1 MEQDNQGKEI
11 TVNGNDN
18 VNERNQGI
26 DNIIDEQTA
35 QGQKVKK
42 HEEDFYNQLIIKLI
56 EQYIESSN
64 NDSILINKLTILL
77 KSSSFEK
84 FGFNFI
90 FKKIWEILGKNK
102 ENKSIIKK
110 GIELIKHLIQ
120 LDNVN
125 FLFSENNNLLIYFFV
140 DDNSEENNI
149 ILHFSL
155 IKRENKENKENKE
168 EDIIIKSK
176 DKNIKIKFISNESEK
191 ESNYDYYKINE
202 NDKIDINL
210 KYLSSENTIELDIN
224 EKIIR
229 EKIPNNTFSSL
240 EYSEKVNNTVEKK
253 NKGINLTVEFNSK
266 SKYKIT
272 HILTIQSKNTF
283 KNNTIKEE
291 INNIILNESNDNKEI
306 KLWNFQSTKND
317 MIKTYKNIFIELK
330 QIKYED
336 KLKNF
341 LDFGG
346 INVFLPFFELIS
358 GEQEIFEDLSDIILM
373 KVVNNYSIFLDSYK
387 SHFYNAYNFLG
398 KKYYETTKKTNTKLL
413 LILSEIIIREEIILD
428 IINNQINEMKNL
440 NEEEKKKVFYSTHS
454 DKYFNEIFPYIYDLI
469 LIAKEDTNA
478 LKILSLIVDVFKE
491 NHPINDM
498 EEIISKINDVL
509 KNKFSDFE
517 TALNELNCNYKKG
530 GFFSKNSIFGYF
542 YTGRNRTRFKFIE
555 EENKKYNL
563 FYTCFNFCEMMFLK
577 EESQDINYK
586 IIKYIILNLK
596 IGYQAEDKIN
606 SLFYHNVNFLILLL
620 NHIEENNFISLRFI
634 FNIIKQITP
643 DSKIKEE
650 NDYFNL
656 DLRFNNQ
663 NNDTSVQ
670 KDMDKFIKYINSY
683 KYKKKNNYLLDCY
696 NLKIYRD
703 IKKELFSWN
712 SSLSNLDLYYT
723 DIEVIKEKYNN
734 NEQLENKIKFKRCF
748 HLTKDMTIPLLEPIL
763 DYKYYKSNFSQ
774 SKKGKNEFNVFRTN
788 YETII
793 DLNLK
798 IKPKEL
804 NDKFIPKELEN
815 DYRKKRIIKCC
826 VCKINYHITGYLILY
841 DSYCEF
847 FANTKVF
854 QNKGNKYKCYGSLGE
869 FDEETKDNNYYLKII
884 YEHIFFFLKR
894 KYYFEDIALEFYYD
908 NNKTYFLIFEN
919 ENERNRLFNLITI
932 NFETMKLNPDEKIIE
947 GKFHNSYLKL
957 KKGKKEEKNKKEDFT
972 IFNIYNLWK
981 KSEISTLEYLMWI
994 NIFGRRS
1001 YRDLT
1006 QYPVFPWIISNYL
1019 QDKRLIDKLDF
1030 NIQEKEDLIL
1040 DNLFNKYLRP
1050 LNSPMGMIEINEK
1063 SRRRKECYIETYT
1076 DLMREILT
1084 DKTEK
1089 TSLEKSKNIIKTL
1102 KIEENEEINIDH
1114 LLKKEPI
1121 INEDLNKEFKR
1132 IIFPNDKIKINDLY
1146 NKKEFKIESIPYFYG
1161 SHYSNPAY
1169 ISYYLSRI
1177 LPFSFSAIEIQGNSF
1192 GVADR
1197 LFMNLE
1203 RSFISSSSEKS
1214 DLREL
1219 IPEFFFLPNLFWNFN
1234 NLNFGFLQ
1242 DKSSNQN
1249 STSKILR
1256 AIREKKKII
1265 NENDKI
1271 YVNEV
1276 LTGFWNKN
1284 NSNFFVFLHRKILEN
1299 KKLKI
1304 NDWIKLIFGILSVG
1318 DEARKNQNLFMP
1330 YCYDNVI
1337 SLRINDIEEDMKLSY
1352 IKLFELGVNAKQ
1364 VFYSDVNDKRD
1375 NSLSRK
1381 YEKKSFVNQENEKIE
1396 KFFYINEKDNL
1407 KTFKGIK
1414 HLEKFNSNISAWSIY
1429 ITSTNKIYYILGLD
1443 NGIILVYKKKENDEY
1458 DLVKIIN
1465 NHSKKIKYIN
1475 INDNLNMFIE
1485 CSEDNYINLYTLPNL
1500 KLIHSMKIP
1509 NTEFVL
1515 LTSSP
1520 LIGFIVITNK
1530 EIFMFT
1536 INGDLVYYIN
1546 NNIKFKEPTIINDD
1560 EFNDYLYD
1568 TKTKEL
1574 IKIPLLQRFKI
1585 IN

>member
-1 MEQDNQGKEI
+1 MG
-11 TVNGNDN
+11 
-18 VNERNQGI
+18 
-26 DNIIDEQTA
+26 
-35 QGQKVKK
+35 
-42 HEEDFYNQLIIKLI
+42 
-56 EQYIESSN
+56 
-64 NDSILINKLTILL
+64 
-77 KSSSFEK
+77 SSSFEK

-120 LDNVN
+120 LVNVN

-191 ESNYDYYKINE
+191 ESNYDYYIINE

-224 EKIIR
+224 EEIIK

-240 EYSEKVNNTVEKK
+240 EYSEKVNKIVEKK
-253 NKGINLTVEFNSK
+253 NKGINLTIEFNSK

-306 KLWNFQSTKND
+306 KLWNFQSNKND

-336 KLKNF
+336 RLQNF
-341 LDFGG
+341 FEFGG

-358 GEQEIFEDLSDIILM
+358 NKQEIFEDLSDIILM
-373 KVVNNYSIFLDSYK
+373 KIMNNYSIFLDSYK

-454 DKYFNEIFPYIYDLI
+454 DKYFNEIFPYFYDLI

-509 KNKFSDFE
+509 KNHFSNFE
-517 TALNELNCNYKKG
+517 KALNDLNCNYKNGRFLNKDP
-530 GFFSKNSIFGYF
+530 IFGYF
-542 YTGRNRTRFKFIE
+542 YTGKNQTKFKFIE

-563 FYTCFNFCEMMFLK
+563 FYTCFKFCEMMFLK
-577 EESQDINYK
+577 DESQDIKYK

-596 IGYQAEDKIN
+596 IGYQAVEKIN

-643 DSKIKEE
+643 DSKINEE

-683 KYKKKNNYLLDCY
+683 KYKKENNYLLDCY

-804 NDKFIPKELEN
+804 NNDFIPKELED

-957 KKGKKEEKNKKEDFT
+957 KKGKKEEKNKKNENEDFT

-1019 QDKRLIDKLDF
+1019 QDKQLIDKLDF

-1084 DKTEK
+1084 DKTEI

-1146 NKKEFKIESIPYFYG
+1146 NNKEFKIESIPYFYG

-1219 IPEFFFLPNLFWNFN
+1219 IPEFFFLPNLFCNFN

-1318 DEARKNQNLFMP
+1318 DEARNNQNLFMP

-1381 YEKKSFVNQENEKIE
+1381 YKKKSFVNKENENKKNE
-1396 KFFYINEKDNL
+1396 KFFCNSEKDDL
-1407 KTFKGIK
+1407 KTLKRIK
-1414 HLEKFNSNISAWSIY
+1414 HLEKFNSNISTWSIY
-1429 ITSTNKIYYILGLD
+1429 ITSTNKIYLILGLD
-1443 NGIILVYKKKENDEY
+1443 NGIILAYKKENDEF

-1465 NHSKKIKYIN
+1465 NHSNKIKYIN
-1475 INDNLNMFIE
+1475 VNDNLNMFIE

-1546 NNIKFKEPTIINDD
+1546 NNIKFVEPTIINDD

-1585 IN
+1585 INED

>member
-1 MEQDNQGKEI
+1 M
-11 TVNGNDN
+11 
-18 VNERNQGI
+18 
-26 DNIIDEQTA
+26 
-35 QGQKVKK
+35 
-42 HEEDFYNQLIIKLI
+42 
-56 EQYIESSN
+56 
-64 NDSILINKLTILL
+64 
-77 KSSSFEK
+77 
-84 FGFNFI
+84 
-90 FKKIWEILGKNK
+90 
-102 ENKSIIKK
+102 
-110 GIELIKHLIQ
+110 IKHLIQ
-120 LDNVN
+120 LVNVN

-155 IKRENKENKENKE
+155 IKRENKENKE

-191 ESNYDYYKINE
+191 ESNYDYYIINE

-253 NKGINLTVEFNSK
+253 NKGINLTIEFNSK

-306 KLWNFQSTKND
+306 KLWNFQSNKID
-317 MIKTYKNIFIELK
+317 LFKTYKNIFIELK
-330 QIKYED
+330 QIKYENR
-336 KLKNF
+336 LQNF
-341 LDFGG
+341 FEFGG

-373 KVVNNYSIFLDSYK
+373 KVMNNNSIFLDAYK

-454 DKYFNEIFPYIYDLI
+454 DKYFNEIFPYFYDLI

-478 LKILSLIVDVFKE
+478 QQILSLIVDVFKE

-509 KNKFSDFE
+509 KNHFSNFE
-517 TALNELNCNYKKG
+517 TALNDLNFNYKNG
-530 GFFSKNSIFGYF
+530 RFFNKDPIFGYF
-542 YTGRNRTRFKFIE
+542 YTGKNRTRFKFIE

-563 FYTCFNFCEMMFLK
+563 FYTCFKFCEMMFLK
-577 EESQDINYK
+577 DESQDIKYK

-596 IGYQAEDKIN
+596 IGYQAVEKIN

-643 DSKIKEE
+643 GSKINEE

-683 KYKKKNNYLLDCY
+683 KYKKENNYLLDCY

-804 NDKFIPKELEN
+804 NNDFIPKELED
-815 DYRKKRIIKCC
+815 DYKKKRIIKCC
-826 VCKINYHITGYLILY
+826 VCKINYHITGNLILY

-854 QNKGNKYKCYGSLGE
+854 HDKGNKHKCYGSLGE

-919 ENERNRLFNLITI
+919 ENERNRLFDLITI

-957 KKGKKEEKNKKEDFT
+957 KKGKKEEKNKKNENEDFT

-1019 QDKRLIDKLDF
+1019 QDKQLIDKLDF

-1076 DLMREILT
+1076 DVMREILT
-1084 DKTEK
+1084 DKTEI
-1089 TSLEKSKNIIKTL
+1089 TSLEISKNIIKTL

-1132 IIFPNDKIKINDLY
+1132 TIFPNDKIKINELY
-1146 NKKEFKIESIPYFYG
+1146 NNKEFKIELIPYFYG
-1161 SHYSNPAY
+1161 THYSNPGY
-1169 ISYYLSRI
+1169 VSYYLSRI
-1177 LPFSFSAIEIQGNSF
+1177 LPFSFSAIEIPGNNF
-1192 GVADR
+1192 GMADR
-1197 LFMNLE
+1197 LFINLE

-1214 DLREL
+1214 VLREL
-1219 IPEFFFLPNLFWNFN
+1219 IPEFFFLPNLFCNFN

-1304 NDWIKLIFGILSVG
+1304 NDWIKLIFGIFSVG
-1318 DEARKNQNLFMP
+1318 DEARNNQNLFMP

-1375 NSLSRK
+1375 KSLSRK
-1381 YEKKSFVNQENEKIE
+1381 YKKKSFVNKENENKKNE
-1396 KFFYINEKDNL
+1396 KFFCDSEKDDL

-1414 HLEKFNSNISAWSIY
+1414 HLEQFNSYISVSSLY
-1429 ITSTNKIYYILGLD
+1429 ITSTNKIYYILGLE
-1443 NGIILVYKKKENDEY
+1443 NGIILVYKKKENDEF

-1546 NNIKFKEPTIINDD
+1546 NNIKFKDPKIINND

-1568 TKTKEL
+1568 TETKEL

>member
-1 MEQDNQGKEI
+1 
-11 TVNGNDN
+11 
-18 VNERNQGI
+18 
-26 DNIIDEQTA
+26 
-35 QGQKVKK
+35 
-42 HEEDFYNQLIIKLI
+42 
-56 EQYIESSN
+56 
-64 NDSILINKLTILL
+64 
-77 KSSSFEK
+77 
-84 FGFNFI
+84 
-90 FKKIWEILGKNK
+90 
-102 ENKSIIKK
+102 
-110 GIELIKHLIQ
+110 
-120 LDNVN
+120 
-125 FLFSENNNLLIYFFV
+125 
-140 DDNSEENNI
+140 
-149 ILHFSL
+149 
-155 IKRENKENKENKE
+155 
-168 EDIIIKSK
+168 
-176 DKNIKIKFISNESEK
+176 
-191 ESNYDYYKINE
+191 
-202 NDKIDINL
+202 
-210 KYLSSENTIELDIN
+210 
-224 EKIIR
+224 
-229 EKIPNNTFSSL
+229 
-240 EYSEKVNNTVEKK
+240 
-253 NKGINLTVEFNSK
+253 
-266 SKYKIT
+266 
-272 HILTIQSKNTF
+272 
-283 KNNTIKEE
+283 
-291 INNIILNESNDNKEI
+291 
-306 KLWNFQSTKND
+306 
-317 MIKTYKNIFIELK
+317 
-330 QIKYED
+330 
-336 KLKNF
+336 
-341 LDFGG
+341 
-346 INVFLPFFELIS
+346 
-358 GEQEIFEDLSDIILM
+358 
-373 KVVNNYSIFLDSYK
+373 
-387 SHFYNAYNFLG
+387 
-398 KKYYETTKKTNTKLL
+398 
-413 LILSEIIIREEIILD
+413 
-428 IINNQINEMKNL
+428 
-440 NEEEKKKVFYSTHS
+440 
-454 DKYFNEIFPYIYDLI
+454 
-469 LIAKEDTNA
+469 
-478 LKILSLIVDVFKE
+478 
-491 NHPINDM
+491 
-498 EEIISKINDVL
+498 
-509 KNKFSDFE
+509 
-517 TALNELNCNYKKG
+517 
-530 GFFSKNSIFGYF
+530 
-542 YTGRNRTRFKFIE
+542 
-555 EENKKYNL
+555 
-563 FYTCFNFCEMMFLK
+563 
-577 EESQDINYK
+577 
-586 IIKYIILNLK
+586 
-596 IGYQAEDKIN
+596 
-606 SLFYHNVNFLILLL
+606 
-620 NHIEENNFISLRFI
+620 
-634 FNIIKQITP
+634 
-643 DSKIKEE
+643 
-650 NDYFNL
+650 
-656 DLRFNNQ
+656 
-663 NNDTSVQ
+663 
-670 KDMDKFIKYINSY
+670 
-683 KYKKKNNYLLDCY
+683 
-696 NLKIYRD
+696 
-703 IKKELFSWN
+703 
-712 SSLSNLDLYYT
+712 
-723 DIEVIKEKYNN
+723 
-734 NEQLENKIKFKRCF
+734 
-748 HLTKDMTIPLLEPIL
+748 
-763 DYKYYKSNFSQ
+763 
-774 SKKGKNEFNVFRTN
+774 
-788 YETII
+788 
-793 DLNLK
+793 
-798 IKPKEL
+798 
-804 NDKFIPKELEN
+804 
-815 DYRKKRIIKCC
+815 
-826 VCKINYHITGYLILY
+826 
-841 DSYCEF
+841 
-847 FANTKVF
+847 
-854 QNKGNKYKCYGSLGE
+854 
-869 FDEETKDNNYYLKII
+869 
-884 YEHIFFFLKR
+884 
-894 KYYFEDIALEFYYD
+894 
-908 NNKTYFLIFEN
+908 
-919 ENERNRLFNLITI
+919 
-932 NFETMKLNPDEKIIE
+932 
-947 GKFHNSYLKL
+947 
-957 KKGKKEEKNKKEDFT
+957 
-972 IFNIYNLWK
+972 
-981 KSEISTLEYLMWI
+981 MWI

-1040 DNLFNKYLRP
+1040 NNLFNKYLRP

-1132 IIFPNDKIKINDLY
+1132 IIFPNDKIKINELY
-1146 NKKEFKIESIPYFYG
+1146 NNKEFKIESIPYFYG

-1219 IPEFFFLPNLFWNFN
+1219 IPEFFFLPNLFCNFN

-1304 NDWIKLIFGILSVG
+1304 NDWIKLIFGIFSVG
-1318 DEARKNQNLFMP
+1318 DEARNNQNLFMP

-1429 ITSTNKIYYILGLD
+1429 ITSKNKIYLILGIE
-1443 NGIILVYKKKENDEY
+1443 NGIILLYKKKENDEF

-1546 NNIKFKEPTIINDD
+1546 NNIKFVEPKIINDD

-1585 IN
+1585 INED